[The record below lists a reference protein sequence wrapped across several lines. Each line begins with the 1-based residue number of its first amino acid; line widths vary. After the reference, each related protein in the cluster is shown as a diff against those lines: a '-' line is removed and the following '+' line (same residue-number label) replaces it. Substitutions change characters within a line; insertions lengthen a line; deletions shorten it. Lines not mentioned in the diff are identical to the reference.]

1 MNNKLR
7 AILNRICAVLF
18 PPRCIMCHRLL
29 PEVTVCHTCR
39 SALAE
44 HAAVHVD
51 APPFVFEAYAPF
63 YYEGAVRRA
72 IIRLKFNRAAAYAA
86 PLAELM
92 RECLEEHLLGRFD
105 LITWVPIS
113 KKRLRQRGYD
123 QSLLIAKCL
132 ADWFSIPL
140 VSTLTKVRD
149 TPRQSTRNS
158 ASERRANV
166 LGVYAPTNA
175 DFQQKNILLIDDV
188 LTTGATIS
196 ECARTLKCA
205 GAGKIFVLTTAKT
218 GKQKK
223 RIENCAK

>member
-29 PEVTVCHTCR
+29 PEVTICHTCR
-39 SALAE
+39 SALA
-44 HAAVHVD
+44 AHVD

-149 TPRQSTRNS
+149 TPRQSTRSS